1 MAETSQAENS
11 LAERPTRVRHQV
23 VLSAML
29 MSVLLYLDRF
39 CVSFAEPYIKQS
51 LGLTNFQVG
60 LFFSAFFLTYA
71 LAQVPSGW
79 LSDRF
84 GARRTLTLYILVW
97 SFFTAMIGLSGGFVM
112 LLLMRAGCGLG
123 QAGAYPT
130 SASILSK
137 WVPFSNRGLASS
149 VVTFGGRLGGA
160 IAPILTA
167 VLIFACVP
175 LSTSS
180 RLGSDDLLDAATLCS
195 RLLPVEGEQDSQSNR
210 RVLDHV
216 WDRFDVELQQRIEGE
231 IVTEAFRQSFVR
243 RQELE
248 ATARGYQQQFRFM
261 AAWRTSQQADAIIQD
276 LSEADAA
283 RLLVALNQIID
294 SADFYQRGVFD
305 GLNLDRAAVKFMK
318 RVDNKD
324 VLSADEQ
331 QRFHR
336 LLLEAVF
343 PQSVGRIY
351 VGGWR
356 PVMLVYG
363 ALGLLVA
370 AGFWYSVRNRPEE
383 HPRCNAAEAHLI
395 ASGRPPGSP
404 SPYGRPGN
412 VPWRRLLSSVS
423 MWLNCFAQVGTNIGW
438 VFLVTWFPKYLLQE
452 HSVPILERGLM
463 VSTPLFVGWLGMFA
477 GGRLTD
483 VSARKLGLKW
493 GRRLP
498 WSCSRFLAMAAFLC
512 CPLLDTPW
520 SVTMALSVVAFATD
534 LGTASGW
541 SFCQDVGGRY
551 VGSILGWGNMWGN
564 LGATVSPIL
573 LAWVFESYG
582 WSNMFLVCAVAFG
595 LAGTAA
601 MGIDASRPI
610 APDEPA

>member
-1 MAETSQAENS
+1 
-11 LAERPTRVRHQV
+11 
-23 VLSAML
+23 
-29 MSVLLYLDRF
+29 LYPDRSW
-39 CVSFAEPYIKQS
+39 VPFAEPYIKQS

-60 LFFSAFFLTYA
+60 LFFSVFFLTYA
-71 LAQVPSGW
+71 LAQVPAGW

-84 GARRTLTLYILVW
+84 GARRTLTIYILVW
-97 SFFTAMIGLSGGFVM
+97 SFFTAMIGLSGGFLV

-149 VVTFGGRLGGA
+149 IVAFGGRLGGA

-175 LSTSS
+175 VSQSS
-180 RLGSDDLLDAATLCS
+180 RLVPSDLLDGSVLCS
-195 RLLPVEGEQDSQSNR
+195 RLVPVESLDATAADR
-210 RVLDHV
+210 TAIDHV
-216 WDRFDVELQQRIEGE
+216 WNQFDPALQRRIQNQ
-231 IVTEAFRQSFVR
+231 IVTDAFRQSFVR
-243 RQELE
+243 RRELE
-248 ATARGYQQQFRFM
+248 AEARRCQQQFRFL
-261 AAWRTSQQADAIIQD
+261 AAWRTSQQAISIVQGLSDAD
-276 LSEADAA
+276 SE
-283 RLLVALNQIID
+283 RLLGQLNQMVD

-305 GLNLDRAAVKFMK
+305 GLNLDRAAVAFIK
-318 RVDNKD
+318 RVEANGE
-324 VLSADEQ
+324 LSGTEQ

-336 LLLEAVF
+336 LLLEAIF
-343 PQSVGRIY
+343 PNALGRIY
-351 VGGWR
+351 VSGWR
-356 PVMLVYG
+356 PVMFVYG
-363 ALGLLVA
+363 ALGLLVSA
-370 AGFWYSVRNRPEE
+370 WFWRSVRNRPEE
-383 HPRCNAAEAHLI
+383 HPRCNAAESALI
-395 ASGRPPGSP
+395 SAGRPPGAP
-404 SPYGRPGN
+404 SPHGRPGN
-412 VPWRRLLSSVS
+412 IPWNRLLSSVS

-438 VFLVTWFPKYLLQE
+438 VFLVTWFPKYLLEE
-452 HSVPILERGLM
+452 HSVPILQRGLM
-463 VSTPLFVGWLGMFA
+463 ASTPLFVGWLGMFS

-483 VSARKLGLKW
+483 ISARHLGLKW

-498 WSCSRFLAMAAFLC
+498 WSCSRFVAMGAFLC
-512 CPLLDTPW
+512 CPFLDSPW
-520 SVTMALSVVAFATD
+520 GITMALSVVAFATD

-541 SFCQDVGGRY
+541 SYCQDVGGRY

-573 LAWVFESYG
+573 LAWVFENHG

-595 LAGTAA
+595 LAGTAV